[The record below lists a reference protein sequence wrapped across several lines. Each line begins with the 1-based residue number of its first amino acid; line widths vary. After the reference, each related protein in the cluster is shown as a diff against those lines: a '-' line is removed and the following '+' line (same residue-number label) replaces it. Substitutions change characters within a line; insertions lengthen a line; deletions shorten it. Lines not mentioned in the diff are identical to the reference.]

1 MWAPDLCIRRYMY
14 FSPSPGCMYILMGS
28 LLFSMEPSQIETSG
42 AQTSSM
48 LMPTSYFLK
57 ALVYIVDHTTP
68 ICVAA
73 NSALISRLYNPAL
86 PLSPSSDVLHHTWLA
101 GFSYSSMYSPYILYV
116 PRLYRMYTLLN
127 SLPSPMLEWFGFVQT
142 SKEYMIA
149 QLAISFDR

>member
-1 MWAPDLCIRRYMY
+1 
-14 FSPSPGCMYILMGS
+14 MGS

-57 ALVYIVDHTTP
+57 ALVYIVDRTTP

-86 PLSPSSDVLHHTWLA
+86 PLVSPSSDVLHHTWLA

-116 PRLYRMYTLLN
+116 PRLLYTLLN
-127 SLPSPMLEWFGFVQT
+127 SLLSPMLE
-142 SKEYMIA
+142 
-149 QLAISFDR
+149 